1 MWEYEK
7 DVCLKT
13 KLITSTSYQTNLT
26 QNGYHLL
33 PSVVVS
39 YKRVSNILTYF
50 SLTHVLL
57 RSAEDI
63 SCSFQFSPLFRV
75 VFLFIFTS
83 LLRYVFVNVS
93 YVLLKNPSPIWRRP
107 LFLFWSC
114 TTTSSY
120 SCLNSYQTSLGCF
133 KEILN
138 TFYDSRISEY
148 WTRNFPFAKAHYC
161 KRKRTFWPQ
170 SSPVPQ
176 SN

>member
-1 MWEYEK
+1 M
-7 DVCLKT
+7 
-13 KLITSTSYQTNLT
+13 T

-39 YKRVSNILTYF
+39 YKQVSNIWTYF

-57 RSAEDI
+57 PSAEDI
-63 SCSFQFSPLFRV
+63 SCSCQFSPLFRV

-83 LLRYVFVNVS
+83 LLRYVFVNFS

-120 SCLNSYQTSLGCF
+120 SCLRQLSNFFRLFQRDFEHVFTIHESVNIELVTFRSRRLITA
-133 KEILN
+133 KENEHSDPKVRLFLTQIKIII
-138 TFYDSRISEY
+138 FQ
-148 WTRNFPFAKAHYC
+148 KKK
-161 KRKRTFWPQ
+161 KRKKDKLVDRF
-170 SSPVPQ
+170 
-176 SN
+176 

>member
-13 KLITSTSYQTNLT
+13 KLITSRAYQTNLT

-120 SCLNSYQTSLGCF
+120 SCLRQLSNFFRLFQRDFEHVLRFTNQW
-133 KEILN
+133 ILN
-138 TFYDSRISEY
+138 S
-148 WTRNFPFAKAHYC
+148 
-161 KRKRTFWPQ
+161 
-170 SSPVPQ
+170 
-176 SN
+176 